1 MRTAEIFNGREL
13 ITVAENHSF
22 RLDGVWNWDVG
33 TVVTFQVKAGIEVK
47 ALVQVKDGL
56 GTKFLVTEIV
66 TADDIAETKVTAEE
80 VEVEVVKNE
89 VVEESKTE
97 AEEKPKVSNRM
108 TKREIIEFIATNDID
123 IDTKNKT
130 KAEIISIL
138 SEMGY
143 M

>member
-80 VEVEVVKNE
+80 VEVEVIKNE

-97 AEEKPKVSNRM
+97 VEEKPKVSNRM

>member
-66 TADDIAETKVTAEE
+66 TADDIAETKVTAKE

-97 AEEKPKVSNRM
+97 TEEKPKVSNRM

>member
-22 RLDGVWNWDVG
+22 RLDGVWNWNVG
-33 TVVTFQVKAGIEVK
+33 TIVTFQVKAGIEVK
-47 ALVQVKDGL
+47 ALVQMKDGL

-66 TADDIAETKVTAEE
+66 TADDLAETKVTAEE

-89 VVEESKTE
+89 VIEESKSE

-108 TKREIIEFIATNDID
+108 TKREIIEFIATNDLD

>member
-80 VEVEVVKNE
+80 VEVEVAKNE

>member
-66 TADDIAETKVTAEE
+66 TADDIAETKVAAEE
-80 VEVEVVKNE
+80 VEVEIVKNE